1 MKIDE
6 ATVNILKNFSTIN
19 PSILIEEGNVLATIA
34 PTKAVL
40 AKATVST
47 NFTKRF
53 AIYNLTQFLGLCSI
67 IENPDFE
74 FGDTSVTACNES
86 KTTACKYAYADEST
100 IMIPTKKQLTMPTA
114 DVSIEIKD
122 TSFRD
127 VIRAAGTFGLPEIA
141 FTGDGVN
148 AYIQALDSKNPG
160 GNSYSIKIGETNK
173 TFRAI
178 FKTENLIKILSGD
191 YKIDI
196 SSQGIS
202 YFKGANVE
210 YWIAVEAK
218 SSTF

>member
-6 ATVNILKNFSTIN
+6 TTVNILKNFSTIN

-40 AKATVST
+40 AKATVTT
-47 NFTKRF
+47 NFTNKF

-67 IENPDFE
+67 IEDPEFE
-74 FGDTSVTACNES
+74 FGETAVTAYNET
-86 KTTACKYAYADEST
+86 KTIACKYAYADEST
-100 IMIPTKKQLTMPTA
+100 IMVPTKKQLTMPKA
-114 DVSIEIKD
+114 DISIEFKE

-127 VIRAAGTFGLPEIA
+127 VIRAAGTFSLPEIA
-141 FTGDGVN
+141 FMGDGVN
-148 AYIQALDSKNPG
+148 SFIQAIDSKNPG
-160 GNSYSIKIGETNK
+160 GNSYSIKLGDTDK

-178 FKTENLIKILSGD
+178 FKTENLIKLLSGD
-191 YKIDI
+191 YKVDI

-210 YWIAVEAK
+210 YWVAVEAK
-218 SSTF
+218 SSSF